1 MNHISFKIIVVAVF
15 ICCVPGVAP
24 GASGNIDAHDPNLI
38 SLMDS
43 FKKVQKMEAR
53 FTGVKTMSILKEPLR
68 ISGTLKY
75 VAPSYI
81 EQHVTNPVN
90 ERYVAD
96 GGTMT
101 VENISKNESKTFPL
115 EQYPPLWAF
124 IEAFRATLAGDL
136 KTLNRFYE
144 ISFKEAKGW
153 NIVLKPK
160 LSQMLETIKRIDIS
174 GRKNQIMQVNI
185 TSPSGDIS
193 VMTIFPKPK

>member
-1 MNHISFKIIVVAVF
+1 MNHVSFKIIVVTVF
-15 ICCVPGVAP
+15 ICCAPGVAP
-24 GASGNIDAHDPNLI
+24 GASGNIVEHDPNLI
-38 SLMDS
+38 LLMDS

-81 EQHVTNPVN
+81 EKHITHPVN

-124 IEAFRATLAGDL
+124 IEGFRATLAGDL

-144 ISFKEAKGW
+144 ISFTEAERW

-160 LSQMLETIKRIDIS
+160 LSQMLETIKTIDIF

-193 VMTIFPKPK
+193 VMSIFPEPK